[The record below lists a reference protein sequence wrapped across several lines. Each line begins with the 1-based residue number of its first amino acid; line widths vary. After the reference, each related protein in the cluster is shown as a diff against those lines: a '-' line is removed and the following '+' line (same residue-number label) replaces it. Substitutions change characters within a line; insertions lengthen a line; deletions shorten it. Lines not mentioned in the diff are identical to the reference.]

1 MAVAAKFLIDTSA
14 AARMKVPAVS
24 EKLAPLIQ
32 AGLVAT
38 TAALE
43 AEALRTA
50 QNLAEYDQL
59 RQSRLAAYELL
70 PTRDEHWAAVLEA
83 QRALVK
89 SRGPLVGVAVLLTA
103 AIAAEHAV
111 TVVHYDDAFDTAA
124 SVLDFRSE
132 WIAPARSL
140 P

>member
-59 RQSRLAAYELL
+59 RLARLAAYELL
-70 PTRDEHWAAVLEA
+70 PTRNEHWAAVLEA

-89 SRGPLVGVAVLLTA
+89 SGGPFVGVAVLLTA
-103 AIAAEHAV
+103 VIAAEHAV
-111 TVVHYDDAFDTAA
+111 TVVHYDEAFDRAA
-124 SVLDFRSE
+124 AVLDFRSE
-132 WIAPARSL
+132 WIAPAGSL